1 MHHLARILTA
11 LAMSTL
17 CACQTSTPEPD
28 PTPTPTP
35 ETSTTTE
42 PAVTP
47 EPTKELPLTPPT
59 TSPTSSIDSEG
70 LTTELVPAPDG
81 YASGDPITLTFVVR
95 NPGEAD
101 RTFCDYHTP
110 FEGIRN
116 DLFEIRDASGAEVAY
131 QGIMAK
137 RSPPD
142 ADDYLLVRA
151 GTRAEAPIDLTSK
164 YTLGSGDY
172 TIRFT
177 GNAISGLPASNTV
190 TITVP

>member
-1 MHHLARILTA
+1 MVDLKTISFSKDLIFGRPQESAPRREKFWDFSCKI
-11 LAMSTL
+11 
-17 CACQTSTPEPD
+17 
-28 PTPTPTP
+28 
-35 ETSTTTE
+35 
-42 PAVTP
+42 
-47 EPTKELPLTPPT
+47 
-59 TSPTSSIDSEG
+59 IDFYKKIDENP
-70 LTTELVPAPDG
+70 VP
-81 YASGDPITLTFVVR
+81 
-95 NPGEAD
+95 NPKK
-101 RTFCDYHTP
+101 F
-110 FEGIRN
+110 
-116 DLFEIRDASGAEVAY
+116 LDASGAEVAY